1 MIDRRNAWIFEAL
14 DLASRE
20 ILERTNAANATHP
33 TGVDPL
39 RSYLRALVT
48 SPKPSE
54 LREKVTALEAQL
66 VAATAPK
73 KRAPRAKKEATQ
85 ECAKVMP

>member
-1 MIDRRNAWIFEAL
+1 VIDRRNAWIFEAL
-14 DLASRE
+14 DLDSRE
-20 ILERTNAANATHP
+20 ILELTNAANATHP

-48 SPKPSE
+48 AATA